1 MELAVSIDGSTV
13 RVVIKGSIDIDGAPE
28 LSHRLSDVIGNEDI
42 TTAIF
47 DLSDVQSITS
57 SGIGKLLS
65 FYKLFDKRGGSMKI
79 KGISEELESQ
89 FREIHLDLI
98 LPIER

>member
-1 MELAVSIDGSTV
+1 MEVAVSIEGSTV
-13 RVVIKGSIDIDGAPE
+13 KVSIKGSIDIDGAPE
-28 LSHRLSDVIGNEDI
+28 LAHRLSEVIGNEEI
-42 TTAIF
+42 KAAIF
-47 DLSDVQSITS
+47 DLSEVRSITS